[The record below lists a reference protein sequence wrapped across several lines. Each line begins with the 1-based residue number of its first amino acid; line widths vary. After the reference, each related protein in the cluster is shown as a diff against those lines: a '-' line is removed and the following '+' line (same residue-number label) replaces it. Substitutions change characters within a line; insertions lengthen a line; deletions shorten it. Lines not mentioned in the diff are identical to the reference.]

1 MLATSAWEAGVVS
14 FLNTTKDN
22 GGPGATPVRFCFCE
36 GRVLFHHATQA
47 MPRIPEET
55 IQQIIAA
62 TDIVELVGRYVKLKR
77 AGSNYSGLCPFHT
90 EKSPSFNVSPSRN
103 SYHCFGCGV
112 GGSAIRFLQE
122 HDGLTFPEAVKRL
135 AEAAGIRIEEE
146 VWDANTEREA
156 RHRSLL
162 KQMHKDLAEW
172 FHALLLRHEM
182 ADAAR
187 QYLKGRGITS
197 AVAKNWQIGY
207 APDQGSVLRRWAAD
221 KKYSEHVMVDGGV
234 FKMGDDGRSYPY
246 FRHRLMFPI
255 CNENGEVIAF
265 SGRLLDPDAKA
276 AKYLNSPETPIFSK
290 SKVLFGF
297 DKSKRAI
304 AKAERAIVCEG
315 QIDTLM
321 VYEAGFQNVVASQG
335 TAFTEYHARLL
346 KRHCDEVVLCFDS
359 DNAGYKAAE
368 RSFQILSPVGL
379 TVRVAKLPK
388 GEDPDSL
395 IRKQGPEEFAK
406 LIASAAD
413 FLDFQIT
420 HKMATQGTDLRNQ
433 VQLIEQ
439 TAATI
444 ATNPSVA
451 ARDLMIRGHA
461 GQLGVSEDA
470 LRREVDIFV
479 RRQQNNKQAPVAKQ
493 GTTKD
498 EGRKLLTSQHP
509 TARMLCR
516 LALSETDV
524 LEWLRDQDLEP
535 LLSSLP
541 GTELLNRVWRAH
553 FESVDDAAQAAFFST
568 LPVEEEA
575 AFAQLL
581 AQPMPAGGMEAAH
594 EAWEALD
601 LSRLL
606 YLKQQ
611 AQLKLKQ
618 PGLSPEEAA
627 KLQQRVLAFNKEY
640 LDRTR
645 RASDTP

>member
-1 MLATSAWEAGVVS
+1 
-14 FLNTTKDN
+14 
-22 GGPGATPVRFCFCE
+22 
-36 GRVLFHHATQA
+36 

-90 EKSPSFNVSPSRN
+90 EKTPSFSVSPSRN
-103 SYHCFGCGV
+103 SYHCFGCGA

-146 VWDANTEREA
+146 VWDANAEREA
-156 RHRSLL
+156 RQRSLL
-162 KQMHKDLAEW
+162 KQLHKDLAEYL
-172 FHALLLRHEM
+172 HALLLRHEM

-187 QYLKGRGITS
+187 QYLKARGINS
-197 AVAKNWQIGY
+197 AIAKNWQLGY
-207 APDQGSVLRRWAAD
+207 APEHGSVLRRWAAD
-221 KKYSEHVMVDGGV
+221 KKYPEHLLIEGGI
-234 FKMGDDGRSYPY
+234 FKQADDGRSYPY

-255 CNENGEVIAF
+255 RNENGEVIAF
-265 SGRLLDPDAKA
+265 SGRLLDAEAKA

-290 SKVLFGF
+290 SKVFFGF

-304 AKAERAIVCEG
+304 AKAGQAVVCEG
-315 QIDTLM
+315 QIDMLM

-368 RSFQILSPVGL
+368 KSFQILSPVGL
-379 TVRVAKLPK
+379 VVKVAKLPK

-395 IRKQGPEEFAK
+395 IRKQGAEEFAR
-406 LIASAAD
+406 LINSASE
-413 FLDFQIT
+413 FLDFQIS

-444 ATNPSVA
+444 AMNPSVA
-451 ARDLMIRGHA
+451 GRDLSIRSHA
-461 GQLGVSEDA
+461 GQLGLSEDA
-470 LRREVDIFV
+470 LRREVNVFV
-479 RRQQNNKQAPVAKQ
+479 KRQQSSKPAPAA
-493 GTTKD
+493 TTLD
-498 EGRKLLTSQHP
+498 EGRKLLNAQHK
-509 TARMLCR
+509 TARLLCR
-516 LALSETDV
+516 LALSEPEV
-524 LEWLRDQDLEP
+524 LDWLREVDIGP
-535 LLSSLP
+535 LLKELP
-541 GTELLNRVWRAH
+541 GTEMLGRVWRAH
-553 FESVDDAAQAAFFST
+553 FEAGDEAAQTAFFAT
-568 LPVEEEA
+568 LPAEEEA

-581 AQPMPAGGMEAAH
+581 AQPMPRGGMDAAR
-594 EAWEALD
+594 EAWDSLD
-601 LSRLL
+601 LARLL
-606 YLKQQ
+606 HLKQQ
-611 AQLKLKQ
+611 AQLHLKQ
-618 PGLSPEEAA
+618 PGLSAEDAA
-627 KLQQRVLAFNKEY
+627 RLQQKVIAFNKEY

-645 RASDTP
+645 RAPDTL

>member
-1 MLATSAWEAGVVS
+1 
-14 FLNTTKDN
+14 
-22 GGPGATPVRFCFCE
+22 
-36 GRVLFHHATQA
+36 

-77 AGSNYSGLCPFHT
+77 AGANYSGLCPFHT
-90 EKSPSFNVSPSRN
+90 EKTPSFSVSPSRN
-103 SYHCFGCGV
+103 SYHCFGCGA

-146 VWDANTEREA
+146 VWDANAEREA
-156 RHRSLL
+156 RQRSLL
-162 KQMHKDLAEW
+162 KQLHKDLAEYL
-172 FHALLLRHEM
+172 HALLLRHEM

-187 QYLKGRGITS
+187 QYLKSRGINS
-197 AVAKNWQIGY
+197 AIAKNWQLGY
-207 APDQGSVLRRWAAD
+207 APDHGSVLRRWAAD
-221 KKYSEHVMVDGGV
+221 KKYPEHLLIEGGI
-234 FKMGDDGRSYPY
+234 FKQADDGRSYPY

-255 CNENGEVIAF
+255 RNENGEVIAF
-265 SGRLLDPDAKA
+265 SGRLLDAEAKA

-290 SKVLFGF
+290 SKVFFGF
-297 DKSKRAI
+297 DKSNRAI
-304 AKAERAIVCEG
+304 RNAHQAIVCEG

-368 RSFQILSPVGL
+368 KSFHILSPVGL
-379 TVRVAKLPK
+379 VVKVAKLPK

-395 IRKQGPEEFAK
+395 IRKQGAEEFAR
-406 LIASAAD
+406 LINSASE
-413 FLDFQIT
+413 FLDFQIS

-444 ATNPSVA
+444 AMNPSVA
-451 ARDLMIRGHA
+451 GRDLSIRSHA
-461 GQLGVSEDA
+461 GQLGLTEDA
-470 LRREVDIFV
+470 LKREVNVFV
-479 RRQQNNKQAPVAKQ
+479 KRQQNSKPGPAATP
-493 GTTKD
+493 TTLD
-498 EGRKLLTSQHP
+498 EGRKLLNAQHK
-509 TARMLCR
+509 TARLLCR
-516 LALSETDV
+516 LALSEPEV
-524 LEWLRDQDLEP
+524 LDWLREVDIGP
-535 LLSSLP
+535 LLKELP
-541 GTELLNRVWRAH
+541 GTEMLGRVWRAH
-553 FESVDDAAQAAFFST
+553 FEAGDEAAQTAFFAT
-568 LPVEEEA
+568 LPAEEEA

-581 AQPMPAGGMEAAH
+581 AQPMPRGGVEAAR
-594 EAWEALD
+594 EAWESLD
-601 LSRLL
+601 LARLL
-606 YLKQQ
+606 HLKQQ

-618 PGLSPEEAA
+618 PGLSEEDAA
-627 KLQQRVLAFNKEY
+627 RLQQKVIAFNKEY

-645 RASDTP
+645 GASDNL

>member
-1 MLATSAWEAGVVS
+1 
-14 FLNTTKDN
+14 
-22 GGPGATPVRFCFCE
+22 
-36 GRVLFHHATQA
+36 

-90 EKSPSFNVSPSRN
+90 EKTPSFSVSPSRN
-103 SYHCFGCGV
+103 SYHCFGCGA

-146 VWDANTEREA
+146 VWDANAEREA
-156 RHRSLL
+156 RQRSLL
-162 KQMHKDLAEW
+162 KQLHKDLAEYL
-172 FHALLLRHEM
+172 HALLLRHEM

-187 QYLKGRGITS
+187 QYLKARGINS
-197 AVAKNWQIGY
+197 AIAKNWQLGY
-207 APDQGSVLRRWAAD
+207 APDHGSVLRRWAAE
-221 KKYSEHVMVDGGV
+221 KKYPEHLLIEGGV
-234 FKMGDDGRSYPY
+234 FKQADDGRSYPY

-255 CNENGEVIAF
+255 RNENGEVIAF
-265 SGRLLDPDAKA
+265 SGRLLDAEAKA

-290 SKVLFGF
+290 SKVFFGF

-304 AKAERAIVCEG
+304 AKAGQAVVCEG
-315 QIDTLM
+315 QIDMLM

-368 RSFQILSPVGL
+368 KSFHILSPVGL
-379 TVRVAKLPK
+379 VVKVAKLPK

-395 IRKQGPEEFAK
+395 IRKQGPEEFAR
-406 LIASAAD
+406 LISSAAE
-413 FLDFQIT
+413 FLDFQIS

-444 ATNPSVA
+444 AMNPSVA
-451 ARDLMIRGHA
+451 GRDLSIRSHA
-461 GQLGVSEDA
+461 GQLGLSEDA
-470 LRREVDIFV
+470 LRREVNVFV
-479 RRQQNNKQAPVAKQ
+479 KRQQNSKPGPAAAP
-493 GTTKD
+493 TTLD
-498 EGRKLLTSQHP
+498 EGRKLLNAQHK

-516 LALSETDV
+516 LALSEPEV
-524 LEWLRDQDLEP
+524 LDWLRESDIGP
-535 LLSSLP
+535 LLKELP
-541 GTELLNRVWRAH
+541 GTEMLGRVWRAS
-553 FESVDDAAQAAFFST
+553 FEAGDEAAQTAFFAT
-568 LPVEEEA
+568 LPAEEEA

-581 AQPMPAGGMEAAH
+581 AQPMPRGGLEAAR
-594 EAWEALD
+594 EALNSLD
-601 LSRLL
+601 LARLL
-606 YLKQQ
+606 HLKQQ

-618 PGLSPEEAA
+618 PELSAEDAA
-627 KLQQRVLAFNKEY
+627 RLQQQVIAFNKEY

-645 RASDTP
+645 GTSDNL

>member
-1 MLATSAWEAGVVS
+1 
-14 FLNTTKDN
+14 
-22 GGPGATPVRFCFCE
+22 
-36 GRVLFHHATQA
+36 

-90 EKSPSFNVSPSRN
+90 EKTPSFSVSPSRN
-103 SYHCFGCGV
+103 SYHCFGCGA

-146 VWDANTEREA
+146 VWDANAEREA
-156 RHRSLL
+156 RQRSLL
-162 KQMHKDLAEW
+162 KQLHKDLAEYL
-172 FHALLLRHEM
+172 HALLLRHEM

-187 QYLKGRGITS
+187 QYLKARGINS
-197 AVAKNWQIGY
+197 AIAKNWQLGY
-207 APDQGSVLRRWAAD
+207 APDHGSVLRRWAAD
-221 KKYSEHVMVDGGV
+221 KKYPEHLLIEGGI
-234 FKMGDDGRSYPY
+234 FKQADDGRSYPY

-255 CNENGEVIAF
+255 RNENGEVIAF
-265 SGRLLDPDAKA
+265 SGRLLDAEAKA

-290 SKVLFGF
+290 SKVFFGF

-304 AKAERAIVCEG
+304 AKAGQAVVCEG
-315 QIDTLM
+315 QIDMLM

-368 RSFQILSPVGL
+368 KSFHILSPVGL
-379 TVRVAKLPK
+379 VVKVAKLPK

-395 IRKQGPEEFAK
+395 IRKQGAEEFAR
-406 LIASAAD
+406 LINSASE
-413 FLDFQIT
+413 FLDFQIS

-444 ATNPSVA
+444 AMNPSVA
-451 ARDLMIRGHA
+451 GRDLSIRSHA
-461 GQLGVSEDA
+461 GQLGLTEDA
-470 LRREVDIFV
+470 LKREVNVFV
-479 RRQQNNKQAPVAKQ
+479 KRQQNSKPGPAATP
-493 GTTKD
+493 TTLD
-498 EGRKLLTSQHP
+498 EGRKLLNAQHK
-509 TARMLCR
+509 TARLLCR
-516 LALSETDV
+516 LALSEPEV
-524 LEWLRDQDLEP
+524 LDWLREVDIGP
-535 LLSSLP
+535 LLKELP
-541 GTELLNRVWRAH
+541 GTEMLGRVWRAH
-553 FESVDDAAQAAFFST
+553 FEAGDEAAQTAFFAT
-568 LPVEEEA
+568 LPAEEEA

-581 AQPMPAGGMEAAH
+581 AQPMPRGGVEAAR
-594 EAWEALD
+594 EAWESLD
-601 LSRLL
+601 LARLL
-606 YLKQQ
+606 HLKQQ

-618 PGLSPEEAA
+618 PGLSAEDAA
-627 KLQQRVLAFNKEY
+627 RLQQKVIAFNKEY

-645 RASDTP
+645 GASDNL

>member
-1 MLATSAWEAGVVS
+1 
-14 FLNTTKDN
+14 
-22 GGPGATPVRFCFCE
+22 
-36 GRVLFHHATQA
+36 

-77 AGSNYSGLCPFHT
+77 SGANYSGLCPFHT

-103 SYHCFGCGV
+103 SYHCFGCGA

-146 VWDANTEREA
+146 VWDANAEREA
-156 RHRSLL
+156 RQRSLL
-162 KQMHKDLAEW
+162 KQMHKDLAEYL
-172 FHALLLRHEM
+172 HALLLRHEM

-187 QYLKGRGITS
+187 QYLKSRGINS
-197 AVAKNWQIGY
+197 AIAKNWQLGY
-207 APDQGSVLRRWAAD
+207 APDHGSVLRRWAAE
-221 KKYSEHVMVDGGV
+221 KKYPEHALIEGGV
-234 FKMGDDGRSYPY
+234 FKQADDGRSYPY

-255 CNENGEVIAF
+255 RNENGEVIAF
-265 SGRLLDPDAKA
+265 SGRLLDAEAKA

-290 SKVLFGF
+290 SKVFFGF

-304 AKAERAIVCEG
+304 AKAGQAVVCEG
-315 QIDTLM
+315 QIDMLM

-368 RSFQILSPVGL
+368 KSFHILSPVGL
-379 TVRVAKLPK
+379 VVKVAKLPK

-395 IRKQGPEEFAK
+395 IRKQGPEEFAR
-406 LIASAAD
+406 LIRSAAE
-413 FLDFQIT
+413 FLDFQIA

-444 ATNPSVA
+444 AMNPSVA
-451 ARDLMIRGHA
+451 GRDLSIRSHA
-461 GQLGVSEDA
+461 GQLGLTEDA
-470 LRREVDIFV
+470 LRREVNVFV
-479 RRQQNNKQAPVAKQ
+479 KRQQSNKPAPAAA
-493 GTTKD
+493 TTLD
-498 EGRKLLTSQHP
+498 EGRKLLNAQHK
-509 TARMLCR
+509 TARLLTR
-516 LALSETDV
+516 FALSEPEV
-524 LEWLRDQDLEP
+524 LDWLREADIGP
-535 LLSSLP
+535 LLKELP
-541 GTELLNRVWRAH
+541 GTEMLGRVWRAA
-553 FESVDDAAQAAFFST
+553 FEAGDEAAQTAFFAT
-568 LPVEEEA
+568 LPAEEEA

-581 AQPMPAGGMEAAH
+581 AQPMPKGGLEAAR
-594 EAWEALD
+594 EAWNSLD
-601 LSRLL
+601 LARLL
-606 YLKQQ
+606 HLKQQ

-618 PGLSPEEAA
+618 PGLSAEEAA
-627 KLQQRVLAFNKEY
+627 RLQQKVIAFNKEY

-645 RASDTP
+645 GASDNL